1 MKRRKQTAAERQ
13 RSFRGR
19 CQFAGLCLVA
29 GALVLVGRA
38 VHLQVFDQ
46 AFLNGQAD
54 ARHVRRVTLAAH
66 RGSITVRNGQPLA

>member
-1 MKRRKQTAAERQ
+1 MSGRKQSAAQRQ
-13 RSFRGR
+13 RSFRAR
-19 CQFAGLCLVA
+19 CQFAGLCLVT

-54 ARHVRRVTLAAH
+54 ARLV
-66 RGSITVRNGQPLA
+66 